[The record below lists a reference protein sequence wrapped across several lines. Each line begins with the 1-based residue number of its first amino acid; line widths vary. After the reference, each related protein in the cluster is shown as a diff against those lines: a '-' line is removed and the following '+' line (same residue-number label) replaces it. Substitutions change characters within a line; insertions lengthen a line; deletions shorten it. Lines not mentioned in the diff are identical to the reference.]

1 MDDAPGEVRMARVK
15 TYLGNLALFTFGGL
29 IVGVSLAV
37 CAAPVAG
44 IVGWVEG
51 DGPGI
56 FVAILIGVGV
66 LVGFVWGIAYQTP
79 SARAERER
87 PRTPL
92 ELRLARD
99 RARWRTERHSQR
111 QARRRQL
118 SDDVSMVVLAVLGS
132 LAMLAFV
139 VSGLLGVVQLLGF
152 DDPRHVPY
160 GIALGLVVGAPLVWL
175 FVRLLR
181 GGNGGGGG
189 GWSSGSDFFDGGG
202 EY

>member
-1 MDDAPGEVRMARVK
+1 MTDDALGEVRMARAK

-51 DGPGI
+51 DAPGI
-56 FVAILIGVGV
+56 VMGSLIGVGA
-66 LVGFVWGIAYQTP
+66 LVGLVWGIVYETP

-99 RARWRTERHSQR
+99 RQRWQAERTTQR
-111 QARRRQL
+111 RARRRQL
-118 SDDVSMVVLAVLGS
+118 SDDASMVVLAVLGS

-139 VSGLLGVVQLLGF
+139 VSGVLGVVQLLGF

-175 FVRLLR
+175 GWRMLR
-181 GGNGGGGG
+181 GGGGGGG
-189 GWSSGSDFFDGGG
+189 GWSSGDDFFDGGG
-202 EY
+202 DY